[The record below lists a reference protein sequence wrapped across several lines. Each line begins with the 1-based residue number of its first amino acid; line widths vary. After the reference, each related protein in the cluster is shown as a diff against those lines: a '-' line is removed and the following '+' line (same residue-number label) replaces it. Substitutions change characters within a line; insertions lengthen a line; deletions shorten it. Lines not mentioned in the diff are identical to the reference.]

1 MGKIH
6 VLPADV
12 VAKIAAGEVIDR
24 PASAVKELV
33 ENALDAGAASIELKL
48 RDAGKNSILIRDNG
62 CGIAREDLENLFL
75 RHATSKIQDSD
86 DLFNIH
92 SLGFRGE
99 ALYSIAAVSD
109 VRLKS
114 KAQGREDG
122 WQIHTRGGRQPGLE
136 PCAFNRHGT
145 EIEIRELFFNTPARK
160 KFLKTDTSEIH
171 QVLGTLIPYTLL
183 HHTTRF
189 TLTHQERDLLDARPA
204 ADRLGRAADVL
215 NLNPE
220 HMMLCQKDFPGG
232 LKVDALLGDINI
244 KRTRRDLQFLFVNG
258 RPVQSKNISFHL
270 NQVYRLLFA
279 PQEYPF
285 FIMDIQVPSEEVD
298 VNIHPA
304 KREVKIKNEPQLC
317 SLLRNLVESTL
328 MNKGQIKIITGPPPA
343 DRGPS
348 QPPDVVRGLRS
359 ASRAG
364 YDDGTPEFP
373 ESPVKEILTQDYS
386 WPRGQAARL
395 KEEEKTFWGL
405 PPSPAGGTGLHAKLA
420 DANYIGPFMR
430 KFLLFE
436 NGASLIVVDQHAA
449 QERIMYEAFIRQM
462 NSGQVEIQP
471 LLSPVVISLNPAE
484 MALWEEMK
492 ETLTTM
498 GFDNNQW
505 DQTSIAIHTHPA
517 LIRDIE
523 RSARDILG
531 GGTVDPQDHDTLAR
545 RACKASVRAGDKLS
559 PAQAEG
565 QRRQLLKCLDPFTC
579 PHGRPTAIELTESFL
594 DKQFLRS

>member
-1 MGKIH
+1 MGKVL
-6 VLPADV
+6 VLPAGV
-12 VAKIAAGEVIDR
+12 IAKIAAGEVIDR

-33 ENALDAGAASIELKL
+33 ENALDAGAGRIDLKL
-48 RDAGKNSILIRDNG
+48 REAGKNSILIRDDG
-62 CGIAREDLENLFL
+62 CGIAREDLENIFL
-75 RHATSKIQDSD
+75 RHATSKIRDSN

-99 ALYSIAAVSD
+99 ALYSIAAIAD

-114 KAQGREDG
+114 RARGREDG
-122 WQIHTRGGRQPGLE
+122 WQVHTRGGQRLGLE
-136 PCAFNRHGT
+136 PCAFNRPGT

-160 KFLKTDTSEIH
+160 KFLKTDTTEIH

-183 HHTTRF
+183 HHTAGF
-189 TLTHQERDLLDARPA
+189 KLTHQERDLLDARPA
-204 ADRLGRAADVL
+204 ADRPRRAADVL

-220 HMMLCQKDFPGG
+220 HMLLCKKDFPGG
-232 LKVDALLGDINI
+232 LKIDALLGDINI
-244 KRTRRDLQFLFVNG
+244 KRARRDLQFLFVNG
-258 RPVQSKNISFHL
+258 RPVQNKNISFHL
-270 NQVYRLLFA
+270 NQVYRLVFA

-285 FIMDIQVPSEEVD
+285 FIVDIQVPPEEVD

-317 SLLRNLVESTL
+317 SLLRNLVEDTL
-328 MNKGQIKIITGPPPA
+328 MSQGRMKTAAASSLA
-343 DRGPS
+343 DEGRGPS
-348 QPPDVVRGLRS
+348 PKTGLGLR
-359 ASRAG
+359 AAVRN
-364 YDDGTPEFP
+364 DGAPEFP
-373 ESPVKEILTQDYS
+373 ETPVRDTLAQDYS
-386 WPRGQAARL
+386 WPRGQATARL
-395 KEEEKTFWGL
+395 KEEEKTFWGI
-405 PPSPAGGTGLHAKLA
+405 PPEPPGAPGLRAKLA
-420 DANYIGPFMR
+420 GARYIGQFMR

-436 NGASLIVVDQHAA
+436 NGASLIVFDQHAA
-449 QERIMYEAFIRQM
+449 QERIMYETFIRQM
-462 NSGQVEIQP
+462 NSGQVEVQR

-492 ETLTTM
+492 ETLTNL

-505 DQTSIAIHTHPA
+505 DHASIAIHTHPA
-517 LIRDIE
+517 LILDIE

-545 RACKASVRAGDKLS
+545 RACKASVRAGDRLS

-565 QRRQLLKCLDPFTC
+565 QLRQLLECLDPFTC

-594 DKQFLRS
+594 DKQFSRS